1 MDGAYFTGRKELLAF
16 FNELLELNL
25 QKIEETATVAVACQI
40 IDYMYPNTIQM
51 KRVNWQ
57 AKNDHEH
64 ASKHKALYI
73 DVDKLILI
81 RKREVLII

>member
-1 MDGAYFTGRKELLAF
+1 
-16 FNELLELNL
+16 
-25 QKIEETATVAVACQI
+25 
-40 IDYMYPNTIQM
+40 M

-64 ASKHKALYI
+64 ASKYKALQVAFDKHNIRQHI

-81 RKREVLII
+81 RKREV